1 VQVLKGDGI
10 TPVVGEV
17 VTFTASA
24 GTAQFAACGAASCT
38 VSTNAQ
44 GIAATLVTPQTAGA
58 ISLQATGIDGTA
70 SASFTALVRIRT
82 TTAVQ
87 PVEYIA
93 AGATVTWAPQVSV
106 LDNFASTIGALIDWK
121 AVSGPVAVS
130 PGQSQVNSQ
139 GIASTV
145 AMVGPLVS
153 GAQAALTGCA
163 WASTCA
169 TFTTQGVDPAEFQL
183 VVVSGAGQNV
193 SAGSNLVPVVVQ
205 VVDSAFHPVAGA
217 AVQIYQTVDAWQ
229 PPCPDRGRCPIAPI
243 IASSQSTLTSDAYGI
258 LTVSPEQLS
267 GVAGTTNLAAAAGTQ
282 GFLSLTLEK
291 QP

>member
-1 VQVLKGDGI
+1 
-10 TPVVGEV
+10 
-17 VTFTASA
+17 
-24 GTAQFAACGAASCT
+24 
-38 VSTNAQ
+38 
-44 GIAATLVTPQTAGA
+44 
-58 ISLQATGIDGTA
+58 
-70 SASFTALVRIRT
+70 
-82 TTAVQ
+82 VQ

-163 WASTCA
+163 WATTCA